1 MLNIPQKHNKKNNI
15 SGKNIK
21 KIRKDKHLNQGELAT
36 KLQLNGI
43 SMTPSTISK
52 IESQSR
58 MVTDKELLAF
68 SKVLGTGTQKLVEK

>member
-43 SMTPSTISK
+43 
-52 IESQSR
+52 
-58 MVTDKELLAF
+58 
-68 SKVLGTGTQKLVEK
+68 